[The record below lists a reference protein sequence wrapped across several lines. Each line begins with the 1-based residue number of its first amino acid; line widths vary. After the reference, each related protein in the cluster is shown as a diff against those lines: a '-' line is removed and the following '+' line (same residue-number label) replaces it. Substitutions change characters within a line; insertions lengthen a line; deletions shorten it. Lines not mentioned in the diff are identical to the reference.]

1 MRDKIFILF
10 VAIVLGLMGFR
21 QIDKQLIANFGQL
34 TDGLQSL
41 FQSKNLQKGEKRTFE
56 DEQKNFGRLEDNPTK
71 TDSKI
76 MNKSIKALIVGWT
89 G

>member
-21 QIDKQLIANFGQL
+21 QIDDQLFGQL

-41 FQSKNLQKGEKRTFE
+41 FQSKNLQKGEKRTNFE
-56 DEQKNFGRLEDNPTK
+56 NEHFGRLKNNPTK
-71 TDSKI
+71 TDSKR
-76 MNKSIKALIVGWT
+76 MNKSIRALIVGWT

>member
-1 MRDKIFILF
+1 MRDKIFILV

-21 QIDKQLIANFGQL
+21 QIDDQLFGQL

-41 FQSKNLQKGEKRTFE
+41 FQSKNLQEGEKRTDFE
-56 DEQKNFGRLEDNPTK
+56 NEHFGRLKNNPTK
-71 TDSKI
+71 TDSKR
-76 MNKSIKALIVGWT
+76 MNKSIRALVVGCT

>member
-21 QIDKQLIANFGQL
+21 QIDEQLFGQL

-41 FQSKNLQKGEKRTFE
+41 FQSKNLQKGEKRTE
-56 DEQKNFGRLEDNPTK
+56 DDFGRLKENPTK

-76 MNKSIKALIVGWT
+76 MNKSIKALVVGWT

>member
-1 MRDKIFILF
+1 MRDKIFVLF
-10 VAIVLGLMGFR
+10 VAIVLGLLGFR
-21 QIDKQLIANFGQL
+21 QVDNHLFGHL

-41 FQSKNLQKGEKRTFE
+41 FQSENSPKGKKQTNFKEKH
-56 DEQKNFGRLEDNPTK
+56 FGREKQRT

-76 MNKSIKALIVGWT
+76 MNKSIKALVVGWT

>member
-1 MRDKIFILF
+1 MRDKIFVLF

-21 QIDKQLIANFGQL
+21 QVDDQLFGRL

-41 FQSKNLQKGEKRTFE
+41 FQSKNLQKGKKNFE
-56 DEQKNFGRLEDNPTK
+56 EELHFGRLKENPTK
-71 TDSKI
+71 TDSNKI
-76 MNKSIKALIVGWT
+76 MNKSIKALVVGWT

>member
-21 QIDKQLIANFGQL
+21 QIDDQLFGQL

-41 FQSKNLQKGEKRTFE
+41 FQSKNLQKGEKRTDFDNE
-56 DEQKNFGRLEDNPTK
+56 HFGRLKNNPTK
-71 TDSKI
+71 TDSKR
-76 MNKSIKALIVGWT
+76 MNKSIRALVVGWT

>member
-21 QIDKQLIANFGQL
+21 QIDEQLFGQL

-41 FQSKNLQKGEKRTFE
+41 FQSKNLQKGENFE
-56 DEQKNFGRLEDNPTK
+56 DEQRNFGRLEENPTK

>member
-21 QIDKQLIANFGQL
+21 QIDEQLFGQL

-41 FQSKNLQKGEKRTFE
+41 FQSKNLQKGEKRTNFE
-56 DEQKNFGRLEDNPTK
+56 NEHFVRLKNNPTK
-71 TDSKI
+71 TDSKR
-76 MNKSIKALIVGWT
+76 MNKSIRALVVGWT

>member
-1 MRDKIFILF
+1 MRDKIFILV

-21 QIDKQLIANFGQL
+21 QIDDQLFGQL

-41 FQSKNLQKGEKRTFE
+41 FQSKNLQKGEKRTDFE
-56 DEQKNFGRLEDNPTK
+56 NEHFGRLKNNPTK
-71 TDSKI
+71 TDSKR
-76 MNKSIKALIVGWT
+76 MNKSIRALVVGCT

>member
-21 QIDKQLIANFGQL
+21 QIDDQLFGQL

-41 FQSKNLQKGEKRTFE
+41 FQSKNLQKGEKRTNFE
-56 DEQKNFGRLEDNPTK
+56 NEHFGRLKNNPTK
-71 TDSKI
+71 TDSKR
-76 MNKSIKALIVGWT
+76 MNKSIRALVVGCT

>member
-21 QIDKQLIANFGQL
+21 QIDEQLFGQL

-56 DEQKNFGRLEDNPTK
+56 DEQFNFGRLEENPTK

>member
-21 QIDKQLIANFGQL
+21 QIDEQLFGQL

-41 FQSKNLQKGEKRTFE
+41 FQSKNLQKGEKRTDFK
-56 DEQKNFGRLEDNPTK
+56 DDFGRLKENPTK

-76 MNKSIKALIVGWT
+76 MNKSIKALVVGWT

>member
-21 QIDKQLIANFGQL
+21 QIDEQLFGQL

-41 FQSKNLQKGEKRTFE
+41 FQSKNLQKGEKRTDFE
-56 DEQKNFGRLEDNPTK
+56 DEQNFGRLEENPTK
-71 TDSKI
+71 TDSKR
-76 MNKSIKALIVGWT
+76 MNKSIKALVVGWT

>member
-21 QIDKQLIANFGQL
+21 QIDEQLFGQL

-41 FQSKNLQKGEKRTFE
+41 FQSKNLQKGEKRTNFE
-56 DEQKNFGRLEDNPTK
+56 NEHFGRLKNNPTK
-71 TDSKI
+71 TDSKK
-76 MNKSIKALIVGWT
+76 MNKSIRALVVGCT